1 MSREGE
7 AGFCEKSN
15 VPHTQRSALTALQ
28 PKDSVRG
35 LRLRRPEYLV
45 ILDVKAWH
53 HLAGA
58 L

>member
-1 MSREGE
+1 M
-7 AGFCEKSN
+7 SN
-15 VPHTQRSALTALQ
+15 VPHTQRSAATALQ

-45 ILDVKAWH
+45 ILDVRTWYPVG
-53 HLAGA
+53 GA